1 MEKGLLLTNSR
12 FGIISDMEYKN
23 EYQKIKVSKAAY
35 LKLKEI
41 AKQDKYRGRGLIGAL
56 DDIMLGDF
64 TTCGSGNY
72 YENRAKTK
80 QK

>member
-1 MEKGLLLTNSR
+1 MS
-12 FGIISDMEYKN
+12 EYVN
-23 EYQKIKVSKAAY
+23 EYQKIKVSKKAY

-72 YENRAKTK
+72 PENKIKSK
-80 QK
+80 QE

>member
-1 MEKGLLLTNSR
+1 MLNNSL
-12 FGIISDMEYKN
+12 FDKISVMEYKN

-41 AKQDKYRGRGLIGAL
+41 AKQDKYHGRGLIGAL
-56 DDIMLGDF
+56 DDIILGDF

-72 YENRAKTK
+72 PENKIKSK
-80 QK
+80 QN

>member
-1 MEKGLLLTNSR
+1 MDN
-12 FGIISDMEYKN
+12 YKN

-35 LKLKEI
+35 LELKKI
-41 AKQDKYRGRGLIGAL
+41 ASQDKYRGRGLIGAF

-72 YENRAKTK
+72 HENKIKSK
-80 QK
+80 QN